1 VRRSYRR
8 EVRRGGGVRRSYRR
22 GVRRGGVI
30 GGKKSKNKSKN

>member
-1 VRRSYRR
+1 MRRSYRR